1 MEFSGVIEVYGVAKV
16 IDTSDS
22 NPGNCPTEMVRD
34 LFDRTDHPVS
44 TLRSAARFIPE
55 ETSW

>member
-1 MEFSGVIEVYGVAKV
+1 MVFSGVVEVYGAGKV
-16 IDTSDS
+16 IDTSDP
-22 NPGNCPTEMVRD
+22 NPGNCPEMVRD
-34 LFDRTDHPVS
+34 LFDPTDDPVN